1 MEWWNIEDPP
11 EEDLNIE
18 IQKRMMALYQ
28 ILIRA
33 FIVRSDLNPLNPTF
47 QYSNIPRHKF
57 TARQISLIRPGTR
70 FSRVE

>member
-47 QYSNIPRHKF
+47 QYSNIDKAAKRRKKHKSKF
-57 TARQISLIRPGTR
+57 SLAVISIG
-70 FSRVE
+70 